1 MHTANYFFLKPQH
14 RSWSLLSKPLKQ
26 AFSVSCGSIL
36 VYIVSIHVST
46 LLNRNEF
53 KYSAEL
59 GYHLSANSPVQFSKF
74 TKLHVERITPDL
86 CSMLQENDPWRNT
99 EPSKEVCHII
109 KSMTYTF
116 APRHPDYIKKA
127 VKQSSE
133 CYHEHK
139 SPSDYQ
145 ASQSRVQMVYS
156 GLLMNT
162 SKANMDLKGNMD
174 YFPHHSML
182 GYTTNSSISET

>member
-1 MHTANYFFLKPQH
+1 
-14 RSWSLLSKPLKQ
+14 
-26 AFSVSCGSIL
+26 L
-36 VYIVSIHVST
+36 VYRVSIYVSI

-74 TKLHVERITPDL
+74 TKLHVERITADL
-86 CSMLQENDPWRNT
+86 CSMLHENDPCRNT
-99 EPSKEVCHII
+99 EPSKDVCHII
-109 KSMTYTF
+109 KSMTSTF
-116 APRHPDYIKKA
+116 APRHPHYIKKA
-127 VKQSSE
+127 VNQNSE

-145 ASQSRVQMVYS
+145 ASQSGVQLVYS

-162 SKANMDLKGNMD
+162 STANVDLKGNMD